1 MVRPPIYTIGYGK
14 RSLEEFI
21 ELLKRYG
28 IEFLIDI
35 RSQPY
40 SRFRPE
46 FSKAALEK
54 CLEEYAIRYI
64 FMGDTLGGRPGDET
78 CYVAGK
84 VDYALVREKAFYH
97 QGIARLQTAWQKQL
111 PVTLLC
117 SEARP
122 QECHRGKLV
131 GNTLMEQQIAVA
143 HIDET
148 GKIKTQQ
155 AINQDLT
162 DGQLPLFEQESLIT
176 LSGKV
181 GRSRKKR
188 ALKGSQ

>member
-14 RSLEEFI
+14 RSLEELI

-54 CLEEYAIRYI
+54 CLEVYAIRYI
-64 FMGDTLGGRPGDET
+64 FMGDALGGRPDDET
-78 CYVAGK
+78 CYVDGK
-84 VDYALVREKAFYH
+84 VDYGLVREKAFYQ
-97 QGIARLQTAWQKQL
+97 QGIGRLQVAWQKQL
-111 PVTLLC
+111 PVALLC

-143 HIDET
+143 HIDEM
-148 GKIKTQQ
+148 GEIKTQE
-155 AINQDLT
+155 AINQALT

-181 GRSRKKR
+181 GRARKKR
-188 ALKGSQ
+188 PSKGPQ